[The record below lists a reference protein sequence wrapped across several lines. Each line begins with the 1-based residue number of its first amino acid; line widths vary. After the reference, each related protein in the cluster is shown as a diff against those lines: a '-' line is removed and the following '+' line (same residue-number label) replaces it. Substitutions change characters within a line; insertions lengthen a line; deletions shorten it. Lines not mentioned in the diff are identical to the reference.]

1 MSECIQGTRVSD
13 VMCSVMVKGFSFQ
26 HHGVWGYTV
35 WMTVLVIIN
44 TLADEIYSFNII
56 KPNLIIASVFFYFMQ
71 CMSSM
76 VQAMACHFKCQAI
89 AWTSDDLYCYFLS
102 FNPARKS

>member
-1 MSECIQGTRVSD
+1 MLSDDCKWAYLVWMSECIQGTRVSD

-56 KPNLIIASVFFYFMQ
+56 KPKSDINISVLLFYAVHVING
-71 CMSSM
+71 SGNGL
-76 VQAMACHFKCQAI
+76 A
-89 AWTSDDLYCYFLS
+89 L
-102 FNPARKS
+102 